1 MSMRWSLNELYPS
14 FDSEELASDLKKCD
28 TKIKEINLYAESNLH
43 SKNNAKEK
51 IESYIALQNEFG
63 DLFSRLYDYA
73 SLTLSVDTKNKKA
86 LGVVEKLE
94 SKMPDLTGSRILFER
109 WLSSIDNLPEIINSS
124 ELLKQ
129 HEFYLN
135 ELVNNSKYILSEK
148 EEVLLS
154 KMTNTGSK
162 AWSKLQDYLT
172 STLSVDININGKDE
186 KVTLPVVRNMAYSDD
201 KCLRK
206 TAYEAELKS
215 YDKIAASSAACLN
228 GIKGEVITVSN
239 MRGYKSPLEKTLI
252 DSRLDSSILDAM
264 LSAIRERL
272 PFIRK
277 YFKKKAEIL
286 GYKNGLPFYELFAP
300 VGKAKI
306 TFTYDEAKDFIIKN
320 FATFSCELSKF
331 AENAF
336 DKRWIDAEPREGKV
350 GGAFCENLHSI
361 GESRIMSNFTGSFND
376 MVSLAHELGHG
387 FHGLMLKDKTYLN
400 SDYPMPIAETAS
412 TFCETIVTNAAL
424 MEASRDEAVVILEN
438 SLLGSCQSIVDIYSR
453 FLFESELFE
462 RRKEGSVS
470 VDDLNSIMLKAQIE
484 AYGDG
489 LDKNYLHPYMWAC
502 KPHYYYADYNFYNFP
517 YAFGELFTKGLYA
530 QYLKKGS
537 SFVEDYKKM
546 LSLTST
552 MNISDVAGTM
562 GIDLHAKDFFLSSLK
577 VLEDEIDK
585 FISLV

>member
-14 FDSEELASDLKKCD
+14 FDSEEFVSDFKKCD
-28 TKIKEINLYAESNLH
+28 TKIKEINLFAESNLH
-43 SKNNAKEK
+43 KNNNAKEK
-51 IESYIALQNEFG
+51 IEKYILLQNEFG

-94 SKMPDLTGSRILFER
+94 GKMPNLTGSRILFER
-109 WLSSIDNLPEIINSS
+109 WLSSIDNLPELIHSS

-135 ELVNNSKYILSEK
+135 ELVDNSKYILSEE

-201 KCLRK
+201 KNLRK

-215 YDKIAASSAACLN
+215 YEKIAASSSACLN

-272 PFIRK
+272 PYIRK

-286 GYKNGLPFYELFAP
+286 GYKHGLPFYELFAP

-320 FATFSCELSKF
+320 FATFSSELSEF

-336 DKRWIDAEPREGKV
+336 DKHWIDAEPREGKV

-387 FHGLMLKDKTYLN
+387 FHGLMLKDKTYIN

-424 MEASRDEAVVILEN
+424 KEAARDEAVVILEN

-470 VDDLNSIMLKAQIE
+470 VDDLKAIMLNAQIE

-546 LSLTST
+546 LSVTST
-552 MNISDVAGTM
+552 MNISDIAKTM
-562 GIDLHAKDFFLSSLK
+562 GIDLYSKDFFLSSLK

>member
-1 MSMRWSLNELYPS
+1 MNMRWSLNELYPS
-14 FDSEELASDLKKCD
+14 FDSEEFKSDFRKCD
-28 TKIKEINLYAESNLH
+28 TMIKEINLFSESNLH

-51 IESYIALQNEFG
+51 IENYILLQNEFG

-86 LGVVEKLE
+86 LSIVEKLE
-94 SKMPDLTGSRILFER
+94 SKMPGLTGSKILFER
-109 WLSSIDNLPEIINSS
+109 WLSEINNLPELINSS
-124 ELLKQ
+124 ELLKK
-129 HEFYLN
+129 HKFYLN
-135 ELVNNSKYILSEK
+135 EQVNNSKFILSEK
-148 EEVLLS
+148 EEILIS
-154 KMTNTGSK
+154 KMSNTGSK

-201 KCLRK
+201 KNLRK
-206 TAYEAELKS
+206 TAYEAELKA
-215 YDKIAASSAACLN
+215 YEKIAASSAACLN

-239 MRGYKSPLEKTLI
+239 MRGYNSPLEKTLI
-252 DSRLDSSILDAM
+252 DSRLDGSILDTM
-264 LSAIRERL
+264 ISAICESL
-272 PFIRK
+272 PVIRS

-306 TFTYDEAKDFIIKN
+306 TFNYDEAKDFIIKN
-320 FATFSCELSKF
+320 FATFSSELSEF
-331 AENAF
+331 AKNAF
-336 DKRWIDAEPREGKV
+336 EKHWIDAEPREGKV

-387 FHGLMLKDKTYLN
+387 YHGLMLKDQTYLN

-412 TFCETIVTNAAL
+412 TFCETIVTSAAL
-424 MEASRDEAVVILEN
+424 KEASRDEAAVILEN

-462 RRKEGSVS
+462 RRKESSVS
-470 VDDLNSIMLKAQIE
+470 VDDLKTIMLDAQIE

-537 SFVEDYKKM
+537 SFTEDYKKM
-546 LSLTST
+546 LSVTST
-552 MNISDVAGTM
+552 MNISDIAKTM
-562 GIDLHAKDFFLSSLK
+562 GIDLHSIEFFRSSLK
-577 VLEDEIDK
+577 VLEDEINK